1 VPFEVPD
8 PLRTRAIKKAGPP
21 RLRWRSSAP
30 AGFPPGWREDLMTTP
45 RVFVS
50 HASEDKQRFVV
61 KFAQRL
67 RENGVDAWLDQW
79 EMLPGD
85 SLVDRIFE
93 QGLKQAQAVVIVLS
107 AVSVQKPWVRE
118 ELNHSVVK
126 RISRGLKIIPV
137 VIDKCEVPECLQ
149 ATLWQRVDDL
159 DQYDD
164 AFQRIL
170 DAIFDRSSKPPIGR
184 APERLAD
191 AESKLPSLTGTDQR
205 VLAAVYEQELASG
218 PSSLDELRAVP
229 ALAGLSDEQL
239 LESVE
244 ILEERGYFKVEQL
257 GPHFTIWI
265 TTEGFRTWAEAY
277 IPDYKATL
285 SELGGLLVNEG
296 LEQNQQL
303 AERLGRPQRYVN
315 ALLDVLEQAG
325 HITTLKFGSGLWEVK
340 VISPMLKR
348 SLEN

>member
-1 VPFEVPD
+1 
-8 PLRTRAIKKAGPP
+8 
-21 RLRWRSSAP
+21 
-30 AGFPPGWREDLMTTP
+30 MTP

-93 QGLKQAQAVVIVLS
+93 QGLKNAQAVVIVLS
-107 AVSVQKPWVRE
+107 AVSVEKPWVRE

-137 VIDKCEVPECLQ
+137 VIDKCEVPQCLQ

-159 DQYDD
+159 EQYDD

-184 APERLAD
+184 APERLAV
-191 AESKLPSLTGTDQR
+191 AESKLPSLTGTDQQ
-205 VLAAVYEQELASG
+205 VLQAVYEAEIASG
-218 PSSLDELRAVP
+218 ASSLEELKEVP
-229 ALAGLSDEQL
+229 ALAGLSDDQI

-244 ILEERGYFKVEQL
+244 ILQEQGYFNVEPL
-257 GPHFTIWI
+257 GQSFTIWM
-265 TTEGFRTWAEAY
+265 TTDGFRTWAEAAV
-277 IPDYKATL
+277 PDYKKTL
-285 SELGGLLVNEG
+285 AELGGLLVNEG
-296 LEQNQQL
+296 LQENRAC
-303 AERLGRPQRYVN
+303 AERLGQPERYVN
-315 ALLDVLEQAG
+315 GLLDVLEQAG

>member
-1 VPFEVPD
+1 
-8 PLRTRAIKKAGPP
+8 
-21 RLRWRSSAP
+21 
-30 AGFPPGWREDLMTTP
+30 MTP

-61 KFAQRL
+61 RFAQRL

-93 QGLKQAQAVVIVLS
+93 QGLKQAQAVVIILS

-126 RISRGLKIIPV
+126 RIGRGLKIIPV

-159 DQYDD
+159 QHYDD

-170 DAIFDRSSKPPIGR
+170 DAIFDRSAKPPIGR

-191 AESKLPSLTGTDQR
+191 AESKFPSLNGTDRQ
-205 VLAAVYEQELASG
+205 VLQTVYEQDLERGS
-218 PSSLDELRAVP
+218 SSLEELKEVP
-229 ALAGLSDEQL
+229 ALAGLSDEQI

-244 ILEERGYFKVEQL
+244 ILQEQGYFKVEQL
-257 GPHFTIWI
+257 GPHFTLWL
-265 TTEGFRTWAEAY
+265 TTDGFRAWAEAAV
-277 IPDYKATL
+277 PDYKATL

-296 LEQNQQL
+296 LQENRQV
-303 AERLGRPQRYVN
+303 ADRLGKPERYVN

-325 HITTLKFGSGLWEVK
+325 HITTLKFGSGLWEIK